1 MIVCSAI
8 LFSRNFMYD
17 YQRVIGVSMME
28 TTEENDI
35 IIINKMIKNYDK
47 KDIIVLKDSKNNLVV
62 KRIIAL
68 PGESISC
75 EEGDIYINDKKI
87 VEDYIVGE
95 TQSFKKIK
103 LKSNEYFV
111 MGDNREN
118 SIDSRE
124 YGPIQKEE
132 IIGKVI
138 KIIEKKDS
146 KI

>member
-1 MIVCSAI
+1 
-8 LFSRNFMYD
+8 
-17 YQRVIGVSMME
+17 
-28 TTEENDI
+28 
-35 IIINKMIKNYDK
+35 
-47 KDIIVLKDSKNNLVV
+47 
-62 KRIIAL
+62 
-68 PGESISC
+68 
-75 EEGDIYINDKKI
+75 
-87 VEDYIVGE
+87 
-95 TQSFKKIK
+95 
-103 LKSNEYFV
+103 